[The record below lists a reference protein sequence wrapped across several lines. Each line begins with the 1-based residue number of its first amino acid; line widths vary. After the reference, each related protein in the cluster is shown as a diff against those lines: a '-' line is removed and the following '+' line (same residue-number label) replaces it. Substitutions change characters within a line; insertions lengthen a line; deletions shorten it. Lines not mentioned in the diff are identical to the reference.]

1 MSYFQF
7 YKIFLLI
14 LIVISFTATNSL
26 TAGNQS
32 YLKGLYFADSR
43 MIDDKISDIIS
54 KYIQTERIRR
64 YFMNQIKLKLNHN
77 EFYMKNSIQT
87 HSSEILVM
95 KENYDSILSVM
106 KKQGIAEAKAMSQ
119 YLYILQGK
127 DI

>member
-1 MSYFQF
+1 MIRF

-14 LIVISFTATNSL
+14 LITISFTATNSL

-32 YLKGLYFADSR
+32 YLKGLEYADSR
-43 MIDDKISDIIS
+43 MVDDKILDIIH

-64 YFMNQIKLKLNHN
+64 YFMNQIKLKLKHN
-77 EFYMKNSIQT
+77 EFYMKNTIQT
-87 HSSEILVM
+87 HDEEILVM
-95 KENYDSILSVM
+95 KKNYDSILSVM

-119 YLYILQGK
+119 YFNIIQGN